1 MADMHLLLGFKEYDP
16 SQISNLKYSNTQTLK
31 HLNTQTLAIHN
42 PHSAIRNSFL
52 PNFFFP
58 HSAIRNSSF
67 FPSSLLLFSTSQLLS
82 FSASSLLP
90 PQSAIPNPNFSSLL
104 LFCLPH
110 AKTQSRQAS

>member
-42 PHSAIRNSFL
+42 PHSEIRNSFVSAIRNSF
-52 PNFFFP
+52 F
-58 HSAIRNSSF
+58 
-67 FPSSLLLFSTSQLLS
+67 
-82 FSASSLLP
+82 